1 MSEVLFVGTSD
12 AFGAGGR
19 RQSAVLVRGQRGTLL
34 LDCGSTTGSGLGE
47 LGVDRDEIE
56 TILVSH
62 FHGDHFGGI
71 PLLLLAALYQDK
83 RKHAL
88 HIAGPPDIEN
98 RVRTLARALGHSIED
113 RDWTFPIHFT
123 EVPAGAEYEIGPARI
138 RSFDTRHQ
146 IEAHPQGY
154 RVETGGQT
162 IAYSG
167 DTGWF
172 PELPRLVPGA
182 SAAFG
187 RCRPLHLRMHAPPR
201 DPRVSPE
208 PRDDRGAPARL
219 RLRAAGAHPPGRRDD
234 GPAGPR
240 VHRDGRRRSRDQD
253 LALIRHANQG

>member
-19 RQSAVLVRGQRGTLL
+19 RQSAVLVRGDRGTLL
-34 LDCGSTTGSGLGE
+34 LDCGATTGTGLGE
-47 LGVDRDEIE
+47 LGVERDEIE

-71 PLLLLAALYQDK
+71 PLLLLAALYQD
-83 RKHAL
+83 RRRHPL

-98 RVRTLARALGHSIED
+98 RVRTLARAMGHSIED
-113 RDWTFPIHFT
+113 RDWSFPIHFT

-138 RSFDTRHQ
+138 RSFQTKHQ
-146 IEAHPQGY
+146 VEAHPQGY

-172 PELPRLVPGA
+172 PELPQLSSGSDLFICECTLHRQALDFHLNLETVEAHQGDFDCGRLMLTHLGEEMA
-182 SAAFG
+182 QLRG
-187 RCRPLHLRMHAPPR
+187 RIPLETA
-201 DPRVSPE
+201 
-208 PRDDRGAPARL
+208 
-219 RLRAAGAHPPGRRDD
+219 DD
-234 GPAGPR
+234 GL
-240 VHRDGRRRSRDQD
+240 VIK
-253 LALIRHANQG
+253 L